1 MWKHTTIMK
10 VYRAEICGSTD
21 SCTEFWE
28 YFPITELH
36 TSKKM
41 VERKIAHLKNLEGKD
56 LEKAISKMGVN
67 AYFGTNKP
75 VIEEYEVIETKT
87 YEVTLFI
94 IGLPFSQS
102 RTRVVEIEAET
113 QGEAQQLAHDWY
125 IADGWG
131 VYDSREVEDE

>member
-1 MWKHTTIMK
+1 MK

-41 VERKIAHLKNLEGKD
+41 VERKIAHLKNLEGRD
-56 LEKAISKMGVN
+56 LENAISEMGVN

-75 VIEEYEVIETKT
+75 FIEEYEVIETKT

-94 IGLPFSQS
+94 IGLPFNQS

-113 QGEAQQLAHDWY
+113 QKEAEELAHDWY

-131 VYDSREVEDE
+131 VYSSKEVEDE